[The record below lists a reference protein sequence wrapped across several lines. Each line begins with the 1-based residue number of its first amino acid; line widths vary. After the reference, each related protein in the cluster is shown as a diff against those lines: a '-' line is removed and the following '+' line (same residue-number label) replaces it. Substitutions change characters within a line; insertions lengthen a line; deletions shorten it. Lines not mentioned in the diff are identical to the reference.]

1 MSESPVIYNSNEL
14 LELSKN
20 DLSVLRELAENAVLR
35 RSRICMHLSEEDS
48 VQEMVI
54 GLCRD
59 SYIRPHRHLG
69 KSESYHIIEGELTVI
84 LFDETGRVTKRILM
98 SANDAS
104 LKLIFR
110 LSNEAWHMVIPQ
122 TEYVVIHEV
131 TNGPFNRSDT
141 EYASWA
147 PHESES
153 DAIVIF
159 LEELNK

>member
-1 MSESPVIYNSNEL
+1 MSESPIIYNSNEV

-69 KSESYHIIEGELTVI
+69 KSESYHIIEGELKVI

-104 LKLIFR
+104 LKLIYR
-110 LSNEAWHMVIPQ
+110 LSNEALHMVIPKP
-122 TEYVVIHEV
+122 EYVVIHEV

-153 DAIVIF
+153 DAIVLF